1 MGARWAA
8 VGAPTLFQLGSEEAA
23 LLGLCSV
30 GRRRRPRD
38 WLAHGPEMAYQ
49 RWRFM
54 VLQEGSTYTFSRVL
68 EQNSETEEILADLGY
83 RFRSAPLSIQSKED
97 PRFAP
102 QVEQTRARMRERLP
116 FVPMSNAATA
126 RAFYVTPVLFA
137 VLDQVRFKMNIE
149 YAVAGGRLQ
158 GTVDFLLRGRHDL
171 VVAAVINEEM
181 ESGFR
186 KLAVQMVAVSEQF
199 AKPTVEPVHP
209 RRARKALRAGR
220 ALGGPKTAGF
230 VKGVQTQ
237 LYGAVTAGP
246 NWQFGVLDRGRKT
259 VTKDTEAYQLPRD
272 LGRVVGIMAGLLGE
286 SESEQGKI
294 NREGERL
301 SWANS

>member
-1 MGARWAA
+1 
-8 VGAPTLFQLGSEEAA
+8 
-23 LLGLCSV
+23 
-30 GRRRRPRD
+30 
-38 WLAHGPEMAYQ
+38 
-49 RWRFM
+49 M
-54 VLQEGSTYTFSRVL
+54 VLQEGTTHTFSQIL
-68 EQNSETEEILADLGY
+68 ELNSETEEILADLGY
-83 RFRSAPLSIQSKED
+83 RYRSAPLPLQSKEV
-97 PRFAP
+97 PRFAA
-102 QVEQTRARMRERLP
+102 QVDQMRTQMRERLP

-186 KLAVQMVAVSEQF
+186 KLAVQMVAVSEMVGM
-199 AKPTVEPVHP
+199 PTVEPVHP

-230 VKGVQTQ
+230 AKGVQTR
-237 LYGAVTAGP
+237 LFGVVTAGP
-246 NWQFGVLDRGRKT
+246 VWQFGLLDKGQKT
-259 VTKDTEAYQLPRD
+259 VTKDTETYQLPRD
-272 LGRVVGIMAGLLGE
+272 LGRLVGIMAGLLGE
-286 SESEQGKI
+286 SETEQDDFK
-294 NREGERL
+294 REGERL